1 MQNEK
6 NKKEKFYSFSS
17 LAISIMLIIS
27 HAWYLNYQKNNIMDF
42 NYKFAIIRF
51 LTTIIIFSFLF
62 VKCKKNNADS
72 SKKTIYFE
80 KILEYSLYF
89 IPIIL
94 FFGIEFL
101 VGNFKYFDWSNLVL
115 NIIIYYAIYLIL
127 YLILNDLHLSA
138 YILSILGMILIL
150 AQYFIL
156 RFRGTPL
163 LPLDFLMVNTAATV
177 ASSYK
182 LYIDYS
188 IFVIFLLL
196 ILYLYK
202 TRIVK
207 KNIKQKKNKF
217 ILFIVVV
224 FFCSFINIKSKINF
238 FELNLFETINNYYK
252 YGFALTLVNEF
263 KNLKIKMPI
272 GYSDKIAKESLNK
285 SQYIVEGS
293 KESEIQP
300 ENIIVIMSEAFADL
314 ENLGNISIK
323 DGIKITPF
331 IKSLI
336 ENNTSGYVSVPTYG
350 GVTANSEYEFL
361 TGNSLH
367 FFPPGYVP
375 YQLNTHKI
383 KSNIINTLKMY
394 GYHCCAMHTYIGKN
408 YNRNVVYPQ
417 LGFDEYI
424 TDNYGDVEFIRTFPS
439 DVLSYNIL
447 IDKIKQTDGK
457 LFSFLITIQNHG
469 GYAIDGY
476 ENEVNLC
483 YEQSYPQAEQ
493 YLSLLQLTDRQIKDF
508 IEQLSKI
515 DENTMVVFFG
525 DHLPLIEES
534 FYNTIMGKDRGSLST
549 FEYQKLYETPFFIWK
564 NYENGGAKNK
574 KKNLSLNYFGPYV
587 LSEAN
592 IPVDGYN
599 KYLLDLMSKI
609 PIIGQ
614 GGIQT
619 SNGDWFNYEDIQENE
634 KQLLDQYEIV
644 QYYTQTKEYRNSLL
658 QNQK

>member
-1 MQNEK
+1 M
-6 NKKEKFYSFSS
+6 
-17 LAISIMLIIS
+17 
-27 HAWYLNYQKNNIMDF
+27 
-42 NYKFAIIRF
+42 
-51 LTTIIIFSFLF
+51 
-62 VKCKKNNADS
+62 
-72 SKKTIYFE
+72 
-80 KILEYSLYF
+80 
-89 IPIIL
+89 
-94 FFGIEFL
+94 
-101 VGNFKYFDWSNLVL
+101 
-115 NIIIYYAIYLIL
+115 
-127 YLILNDLHLSA
+127 
-138 YILSILGMILIL
+138 
-150 AQYFIL
+150 
-156 RFRGTPL
+156 
-163 LPLDFLMVNTAATV
+163 
-177 ASSYK
+177 
-182 LYIDYS
+182 
-188 IFVIFLLL
+188 
-196 ILYLYK
+196 
-202 TRIVK
+202 
-207 KNIKQKKNKF
+207 
-217 ILFIVVV
+217 
-224 FFCSFINIKSKINF
+224 
-238 FELNLFETINNYYK
+238 FETINNYYK

-323 DGIKITPF
+323 DGIKSTPF

-476 ENEVNLC
+476 DNEVNLC

-564 NYENGGAKNK
+564 NYENEGAKNK